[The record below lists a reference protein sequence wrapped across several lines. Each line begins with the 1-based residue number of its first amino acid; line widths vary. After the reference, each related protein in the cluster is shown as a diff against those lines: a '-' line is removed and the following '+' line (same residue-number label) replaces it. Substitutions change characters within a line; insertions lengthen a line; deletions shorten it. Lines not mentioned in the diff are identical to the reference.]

1 MAIFCTT
8 DRKFSYRALCSIV
21 VQRFFFFFFNV
32 KPSLGVVKAYLALV
46 QLHSLLLLF
55 HVDCN
60 VVVDF
65 HVVSCRHET
74 TRGGLDIVSHH
85 YMALDMMIEA
95 IKGLLFKPVNG
106 RERA

>member
-1 MAIFCTT
+1 M
-8 DRKFSYRALCSIV
+8 
-21 VQRFFFFFFNV
+21 

-74 TRGGLDIVSHH
+74 IGGGLDIVSHQ